1 MACRTQTDP
10 EAYMRRIAGVALAM
24 VAVACSP
31 APHMATTLV
40 ADDALPVRKVVL
52 LPIDLTVL
60 KDGGRYDPAETV
72 ADSRLALGVAR
83 DALAGE
89 LAGHGIDVVGEL
101 AWSGRIVLPDGR
113 FGAPIVDEPGMAR
126 LADGLLAGEPLPR
139 DVAVRLLAETGADAL
154 VLVSGHGTRL
164 SGDKLAA
171 QIAAGSAI
179 GIGVAAITAVIV
191 LAAVAS
197 KGDIGGLGH
206 IGGGGGG
213 GGGALRAV
221 GDIAEFGVRAALLP
235 LRIAA
240 HAPVLLD
247 AALYLPAGHVEGP
260 YCSAAYG
267 IHDGVAPVPKER
279 PKSRF
284 WSGSR
289 IDLSITFIGVRE
301 GRSIWSANAER
312 HTNALRPAHM
322 RALFRDLLS
331 HAPTA

>member
-1 MACRTQTDP
+1 
-10 EAYMRRIAGVALAM
+10 MRRAAAVALAV
-24 VAVACSP
+24 VAAACSP
-31 APHMATTLV
+31 APHMATTPV
-40 ADDALPVRKVVL
+40 ADDALPVRRVVL
-52 LPIDLTVL
+52 LPIDLTVF

-72 ADSRLALGVAR
+72 ADSRMALGVAR
-83 DALAGE
+83 DALGAE
-89 LAGHGIDVVGEL
+89 LAGHGILVVGEL
-101 AWSGRIVLPDGR
+101 AWSGRIVLPDGT
-113 FGAPIVDEPGMAR
+113 FGAPIVDAPEMAR
-126 LADGLLAGEPLPR
+126 LADGLLEGEPLPR
-139 DVAVRLLAETGADAL
+139 DVGVRLLAETGADAL

-191 LAAVAS
+191 VAAVAS

-221 GDIAEFGVRAALLP
+221 GELAEFGVRAALLP

-247 AALYLPAGHVEGP
+247 AALYLPGHVEGP
-260 YCSAAYG
+260 YCAPDYG
-267 IHDGVAPVPKER
+267 IHDGVAPVPKDR

-284 WSGSR
+284 WTGSR
-289 IDLSITFIGVRE
+289 IDLSVTFIGVRE

-322 RALFRDLLS
+322 RALFRDLLA